1 MVDRIHLGRDD
12 RKTIE
17 DIIQYGLKHRE
28 QWVGGRLALAR
39 SLQMSDL
46 PDPQA
51 FKKQSQQRG
60 GVVLHAT
67 QLTGEGRGSE
77 EGHH

>member
-17 DIIQYGLKHRE
+17 DIIQYGLKHHE

-39 SLQMSDL
+39 SLQMSGRTRSAGIPKTVAAARWGSIARNPVD
-46 PDPQA
+46 
-51 FKKQSQQRG
+51 RG
-60 GVVLHAT
+60 
-67 QLTGEGRGSE
+67 R
-77 EGHH
+77 